1 MEGVATPGV
10 IGTALV
16 TRVRVIVNDVA
27 AATTKWSQFL
37 GLDPEIGP
45 VDAGKG
51 PRMKVTY
58 RGEPAPEAEIRCAL
72 FRVAPTFYIELMQPN
87 ESPSAWRDVLDTN
100 GEGLHSIGFFVED
113 MSEAVRSSLAFGGD
127 LLQSGEFGS
136 GDGRYAYLDFRNDLK
151 TIVEIEETDIPYQ
164 DILDAAKAAL
174 AQGAADTHEP

>member
-100 GEGLHSIGFFVED
+100 GEGLHSIGFFVQD
-113 MSEAVRSSLAFGGD
+113 MSEAVRSCLAFGGD
-127 LLQSGEFGS
+127 LLQSGEFGA
-136 GDGRYAYLDFRNDLK
+136 GDGRYAYLDFRSDLK
-151 TIVEIEETDIPYQ
+151 TIVEIEETDIRYQ
-164 DILDAAKAAL
+164 DILEAAKAAL
-174 AQGAADTHEP
+174 AGGTVEIHES